1 VRLRS
6 RFAATVAAARDMTAK
21 YDAVN
26 LFRLELV
33 GAKTQ
38 LKAPSPKAI
47 MRMPATRR
55 RCFAEH
61 EAVAQE
67 DLTDMCSGVTSRSGH
82 RFESQQLHGVG
93 RSKR

>member
-38 LKAPSPKAI
+38 LRLLLGAIIGCRLQGVDVLPNTRPSPKKI
-47 MRMPATRR
+47 SPTCVPA
-55 RCFAEH
+55 
-61 EAVAQE
+61 
-67 DLTDMCSGVTSRSGH
+67 
-82 RFESQQLHGVG
+82 
-93 RSKR
+93 